1 MKMKKRIIETWDGV
15 KILESEIVD
24 RELILDAAGDDMIL
38 NNHDSYTVIS
48 LRVKAWEETHKD
60 KDGNI
65 IKVIRRERT
74 RTDNTLYDT
83 RLYLSEESEEYTE
96 RLTRFD
102 YDYDFITL
110 KEWAIKNGI
119 KPDTARQKANRG
131 GFETA
136 VKMGRDWMIK
146 ADEEPRDL
154 RKKDK

>member
-1 MKMKKRIIETWDGV
+1 MKKRIIETWDGA
-15 KILESEIVD
+15 KILESEVVD
-24 RELILDAAGDDMIL
+24 RKLILDAAGDDMIP
-38 NNHDSYTVIS
+38 NNYDSYTVIP
-48 LRVKAWEETHKD
+48 LWVKVWEETHKD

-65 IKVIRRERT
+65 IKVTRRERT

-131 GFETA
+131 GFETGFNISR
-136 VKMGRDWMIK
+136 VECK
-146 ADEEPRDL
+146 
-154 RKKDK
+154 

>member
-1 MKMKKRIIETWDGV
+1 MKKRIIKTWDGV
-15 KILESEIVD
+15 KILESEVVD
-24 RELILDAAGDDMIL
+24 RELILDAAGDDVIP
-38 NNHDSYTVIS
+38 NNHDSYTVIP
-48 LRVKAWEETHKD
+48 LWVKVWEETHKD

-65 IKVIRRERT
+65 IKVTRRERT

-102 YDYDFITL
+102 YGFITL
-110 KEWAIKNGI
+110 KKWAIKNGI

-136 VKMGRDWMIK
+136 VKMGRDWMID
-146 ADEEPRDL
+146 ANEEPRDL